1 MPNFFAKASYQN
13 LTNYI
18 LLLLTQKFR
27 GYWFIFRHY
36 SEKFKPIDIIYG
48 RKLLFCYF
56 CSANGLQ
63 WKGGKP
69 ETAKKESARTIRK
82 RKKTTGSIV
91 CMIKQGF
98 SLVVLA
104 NAPVKP
110 FLSRY
115 RNGKVLLLWEE
126 VCPSS
131 ELPPSLPISLSFWG
145 GLSWLT
151 SWRTNSNSILLLNKQ
166 CAVCGFSYSHGLTS
180 QEAV

>member
-1 MPNFFAKASYQN
+1 MAGNCF
-13 LTNYI
+13 
-18 LLLLTQKFR
+18 
-27 GYWFIFRHY
+27 
-36 SEKFKPIDIIYG
+36 
-48 RKLLFCYF
+48 LLFLF
-56 CSANGLQ
+56 CIRSSMKRRQTRNR
-63 WKGGKP
+63 
-69 ETAKKESARTIRK
+69 KERK
-82 RKKTTGSIV
+82 RQNNKETKKTTGSIV

-115 RNGKVLLLWEE
+115 RNGKAFLLREE

-131 ELPPSLPISLSFWG
+131 ELPPSQPLSLRFWG